1 MKHFS
6 IIIIAVWCGWM
17 VHAQTDATT
26 QSSPASAT
34 TNSPDA
40 TPPPR
45 APTRIDS
52 DSVDFDL
59 TKHEATYRGHVH
71 VDDPQM
77 KLSSE
82 QLVADL
88 PEAGG
93 RPSRIVAETNVVIDF
108 TDTKGQTNHATS
120 DKAVY
125 IYNVQNGVTNETVTF
140 TGNAKI
146 ENAQG
151 TLTGEPIFWDRVNN
165 HLRADNQ
172 KMILRQN
179 LNSAP
184 ADTNS
189 PPVKTNFPPGTIEN
203 VDKNISNQVNSPPPF

>member
-1 MKHFS
+1 
-6 IIIIAVWCGWM
+6 M
-17 VHAQTDATT
+17 VHAQTDATA
-26 QSSPASAT
+26 QSSPASTA
-34 TNSPDA
+34 TNSPVA
-40 TPPPR
+40 APPTRP
-45 APTRIDS
+45 PTRIDS
-52 DSVDFDL
+52 DTVDFDL
-59 TKHEATYRGHVH
+59 TGHEATYRGHVR
-71 VDDPQM
+71 VDDPEM
-77 KLSSE
+77 KLTCAW
-82 QLVADL
+82 LVADVL
-88 PEAGG
+88 QAGG
-93 RPSRIVAETNVVIDF
+93 RPNHIVAETNVVIDF

-125 IYNVQNGVTNETVTF
+125 LYNVQNGVTNETVTF

-172 KMILRQN
+172 KMIFRQN
-179 LNSAP
+179 LNGAP

-203 VDKNISNQVNSPPPF
+203 IDKIYMQ